1 LSVAARRI
9 AAYKR
14 HERASLEKA
23 LTSMLVVQSTTLKN
37 AARSKVT
44 HRAYPRGDL

>member
-23 LTSMLVVQSTTLKN
+23 QTSMSVVRSTTLNN
-37 AARSKVT
+37 AAKSKVP
-44 HRAYPRGDL
+44 H

>member
-14 HERASLEKA
+14 HQPTSQEKEQ
-23 LTSMLVVQSTTLKN
+23 TSMLVVQSTTLNDAAKSN
-37 AARSKVT
+37 AP
-44 HRAYPRGDL
+44 H